1 MSIQVWGRRARLAK
15 ARSASASGENCD
27 PISRMAP
34 GRASASKHLPAG
46 HEGPKDGVGQIGL
59 GVDEL
64 PELLWR
70 HAQHPARSAH
80 PGAQVW
86 PLARQQIQ
94 LPDEPTGTVG
104 GDHHLVVALA
114 NDLDLTVEH
123 HEEVGRVAAGS
134 VEHLTRLDRDR
145 RTEGRDLAH
154 RRRIQKRPGHVGR
167 PDSRRSRPCQSASLA
182 HRSPLNHAPLHGV
195 WAGGY

>member
-1 MSIQVWGRRARLAK
+1 MSIQVCGRWARLAK

-34 GRASASKHLPAG
+34 WRASAPKYLPAG
-46 HEGPKDGVGQIGL
+46 HERPKDGVGQIRL
-59 GVDEL
+59 GVQEL

-86 PLARQQIQ
+86 SLARQQIQ
-94 LPDEPTGTVG
+94 LPDEPTGTIG
-104 GDHHLVVALA
+104 GDHNLVVALA

-123 HEEVGRVAAGS
+123 HEEVGRVAAGA
-134 VEHLTRLDRDR
+134 VEHLTRLDSDR
-145 RTEGRDLAH
+145 RTESRDLAH
-154 RRRIQKRPGHVGR
+154 RRRIEKRP
-167 PDSRRSRPCQSASLA
+167 
-182 HRSPLNHAPLHGV
+182 SPLGPQAPV
-195 WAGGY
+195 APVRAGRCLSIIAHSSIMLSSRCVG